1 MKQLSEMNHAE
12 LQRYALDSIEQ
23 GIELWKQ
30 CRAQI
35 MPDEVIFV
43 DEHSR
48 ALHRRELKKAVELL
62 CPASFERVCRFGPS
76 AMRDVV
82 QFDGDEGRY
91 YLQPRRLLDFI
102 DEAIAGAAASA
113 RYLRNHLENN
123 E

>member
-35 MPDEVIFV
+35 MPDE
-43 DEHSR
+43 
-48 ALHRRELKKAVELL
+48 L